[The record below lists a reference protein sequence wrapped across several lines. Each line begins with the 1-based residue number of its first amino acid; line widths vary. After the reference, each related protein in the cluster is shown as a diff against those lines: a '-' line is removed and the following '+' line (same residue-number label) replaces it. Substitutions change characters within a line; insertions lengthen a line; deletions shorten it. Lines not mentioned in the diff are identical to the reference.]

1 MKYFI
6 LFIWSIIAL
15 SCGDFKEEVEEI
27 PEGKDLVLIHGFLSP
42 EEEMIK
48 VEVSKTIS
56 VFNTMAQN
64 NPIDIKNALAIK
76 DAIVTI
82 KNENQKEVS
91 LVYSSEDRFYKIPAA
106 DFLIEPGK
114 KYTLKVL
121 AQGKEFT
128 SVCSIPVSKI
138 EDITANV
145 GVKIIEGVT
154 QKSLKVKFKD
164 IKGENNFYIVGA
176 KYTLLG
182 STEFSSSVSFNAEKF
197 VTDINGDGLEVFSNG
212 VIVNNDQGLEIKI
225 KVANVDELIYRTL
238 RASFVN
244 RNQAENPFFQPTIPP
259 NNIEGEGGYGVFAG
273 FRLSEKTIKVDP
285 KSITTGQAH

>member
-1 MKYFI
+1 MKYLV
-6 LFIWSIIAL
+6 LFIWSIAML
-15 SCGDFKEEVEEI
+15 SCDDLKKEVEEI
-27 PEGKDLVLIHGFLSP
+27 PEGKNMVLIHGFLSP

-56 VFNTMAQN
+56 VFSTVAQN
-64 NPIDIKNALAIK
+64 NPIDIKNALVIK

-91 LVYSSEDRFYKIPAA
+91 LAYSDEDRLYKVPATE
-106 DFLIEPGK
+106 FLIEPGK

-128 SVCSIPVSKI
+128 SVCSIPVPKI

-145 GVKIIEGVT
+145 GVKIIEGIT
-154 QKSLKVKFKD
+154 QENLKVKFKD

-176 KYTLLG
+176 KYNLLG
-182 STEFSSSVSFNAEKF
+182 NTEFSSSISFNDEKF

-238 RASFVN
+238 RASFLN

-273 FRLSEKTIKVDP
+273 FRLSEKI
-285 KSITTGQAH
+285 ITVGPN